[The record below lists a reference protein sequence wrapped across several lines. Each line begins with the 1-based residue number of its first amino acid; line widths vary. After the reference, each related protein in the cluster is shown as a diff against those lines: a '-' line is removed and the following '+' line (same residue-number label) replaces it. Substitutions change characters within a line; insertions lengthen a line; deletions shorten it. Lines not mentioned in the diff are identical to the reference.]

1 MNLCDDLEYCIKEKF
16 GLPIIYAYENSDN
29 FYAAMLLSHGERCL
43 CFATEEPIVRGLK
56 IYVLSQNFPLES
68 ENFKIFQGCFAQVA
82 DCKKLNDTEKNL
94 SYLIRGGLVSNPAT
108 ISGSNELSVEV
119 LKSETSYL

>member
-1 MNLCDDLEYCIKEKF
+1 MSLCDDLEYCIKEKF
-16 GLPIIYAYENSDN
+16 GLPILYALENSNN
-29 FYAAMLLSHGERCL
+29 FYAAKLLNHGERCL
-43 CFATEEPIVRGLK
+43 CFATEEPIERGLK

-82 DCKKLNDTEKNL
+82 DCKKFNDTEKNL